1 MRETASASSTKRLAS
16 RAAFALAALFLVA
29 NLAFRSH
36 ALLAAEPGWTSW
48 LGLAGVALA
57 SALCLARASA
67 VGPVLQLFAASF
79 LLYGFHAYRLSSQV
93 FELLVT
99 ALACVLLLRLS
110 RGPSMGS
117 SASAI
122 APGARTFAPFAAF
135 ALVATA
141 SLLLLPAAVLEHRLF
156 LEGAG
161 FARAVLGA
169 FPKDPLYPI
178 ASVNRL
184 WLFLLFAGLLAAQAE
199 GVRLYRKLVRGVALA
214 AIAAA
219 MLGLLD
225 FAGVLSLDGYNLS
238 NLFYGREYRRLQSTF
253 GNPSWFACFAACSL
267 PFVWL
272 AFEDARG
279 RARMALAAA
288 FPLLAASLFLSGAR
302 AGWLAALVL
311 IVVLV
316 AARVVARRSGRP
328 LPAPDG
334 ATWLALAASGAT
346 VAVLAIAAWTTPA
359 TREQLGSDRA
369 PAGRLE
375 GLSRE
380 MHYRGLGLTSPRRL
394 AAAYALELARQK
406 PLLGLG
412 YESYNLHLQTQL
424 QLPGSS
430 VGKIAAVRATSP
442 EETVFDDSHNTY
454 LQVLTGTGALGL
466 TLWLALALAG
476 LRLAVRVFWRNRSHE
491 SLAVLLGL
499 IAFHLYGLFQGMAY
513 IPVVFLLLPL
523 LTGYAVTLD
532 HESASPSPTPRWLV
546 PALAALALVASVGYA
561 SDSGYASLKRR
572 FGVAAYLPDEAA
584 EYEGFY
590 RPETGAAG
598 EFRWMRARAIVNARR
613 AEPFRLSFACEHPD
627 AEREP
632 VVLTLRFDDRDAGQI
647 VLRRPGERV
656 ERRFDFGEPGALRL
670 SVSRTFRP
678 SGGDRRELGVAV
690 SAIRWE

>member
-1 MRETASASSTKRLAS
+1 VLRR
-16 RAAFALAALFLVA
+16 
-29 NLAFRSH
+29 
-36 ALLAAEPGWTSW
+36 GDTS
-48 LGLAGVALA
+48 G
-57 SALCLARASA
+57 A
-67 VGPVLQLFAASF
+67 V
-79 LLYGFHAYRLSSQV
+79 
-93 FELLVT
+93 
-99 ALACVLLLRLS
+99 
-110 RGPSMGS
+110 
-117 SASAI
+117 
-122 APGARTFAPFAAF
+122 
-135 ALVATA
+135 
-141 SLLLLPAAVLEHRLF
+141 RLF

-199 GVRLYRKLVRGVALA
+199 GPRLYRKLVRGVALA

-219 MLGLLD
+219 TLGLLD
-225 FAGVLSLDGYNLS
+225 FAGMLSLDGYNLS
-238 NLFYGREYRRLQSTF
+238 NLFYGRQYRRLQSTF
-253 GNPSWFACFAACSL
+253 GNPSWFACFAACAL

-272 AFEDARG
+272 AFEEARG
-279 RARMALAAA
+279 RVRIALAAA

-311 IVVLV
+311 LVVLV
-316 AARVVARRSGRP
+316 AARGVARRSGRP

-334 ATWLALAASGAT
+334 ATWLALAATGAT
-346 VAVLAIAAWTTPA
+346 VAVLAVAAWTTPS
-359 TREQLGSDRA
+359 TREQIGSGR
-369 PAGRLE
+369 PPPGRLE

-380 MHYRGLGLTSPRRL
+380 IHYRGLGLTSPRRL

-424 QLPGSS
+424 QLPGSD
-430 VGKIAAVRATSP
+430 VGRIASAQTASP

-466 TLWLALALAG
+466 ALWLALALAG
-476 LRLAVRVFWRNRSHE
+476 LRLAGGVFWRDRSHD

-499 IAFHLYGLFQGMAY
+499 VAFHFYGLFQGMAY
-513 IPVVFLLLPL
+513 IPVTFLMLPL
-523 LTGYAVTLD
+523 ATGYALTLD
-532 HESASPSPTPRWLV
+532 AAAPAPTRSQHAWLLV
-546 PALAALALVASVGYA
+546 LVCLLGVAAWAYS
-561 SDSGYASLKRR
+561 SDRGYASLKRR
-572 FGVAAYLPDEAA
+572 LGVTAYLPDEGA

-598 EFRWMRARAIVNARR
+598 EFRWMRERAIVNARR
-613 AEPFRLSFACEHPD
+613 AGPFHLSFACEHPD

-632 VVLTLRFDDRDAGQI
+632 VALTLRFDDRDAGQI
-647 VLRRPGERV
+647 VFRRPGERV

-678 SGGDRRELGVAV
+678 SGGDSRELGVAV